1 MTVVGAYPQATE
13 TTFGDVV
20 VVVEEIF
27 VVEVLVVED
36 FVVVDEV
43 FEVEVVVLWDVVVE
57 EAVVEV
63 DEDEPQTRVPA
74 AMEARLPPTIISSLG
89 RS

>member
-1 MTVVGAYPQATE
+1 MTVVGPYPHATE

-20 VVVEEIF
+20 VVVEETF
-27 VVEVLVVED
+27 AVEVLVVEV

-63 DEDEPQTRVPA
+63 DEGEPQSGVPA
-74 AMEARLPPTIISSLG
+74 GTEARLAPTIISSLG